1 MSVLLNKALQQNL
14 WPVPKDNQYFV
25 MYQSIF
31 VYDTCFLIREIV
43 LSIQKNIQLAD
54 DIDHHSTYIQVTE

>member
-1 MSVLLNKALQQNL
+1 MSVLLNRALQQNL

-31 VYDTCFLIREIV
+31 VYDIV
-43 LSIQKNIQLAD
+43 LNKRNSFKHQKNIRLAD
-54 DIDHHSTYIQVTE
+54 DIDHHSPYIQVTE